1 MLIIY
6 PTVCILGGS
15 SGVVGQVPT
24 LVVGVH
30 REVFGCSWRGNVK
43 AVFGKGAQ
51 KKLHKR
57 GQHGGDGD
65 P

>member
-6 PTVCILGGS
+6 PTVCKLGGS
-15 SGVVGQVPT
+15 SGVVEQVPT

-43 AVFGKGAQ
+43 AVFGRVHRKICIKEG
-51 KKLHKR
+51 KR
-57 GQHGGDGD
+57 RGDGD